1 MGNFPWR
8 PRVALPV
15 TALALLLVIGS
26 AVVTLTNA
34 QEPPPVPGT
43 AQSPIDIETDEV
55 VEDNLPKLRFDYPR
69 KITLEL
75 VNTGSP
81 DEFATVK
88 ANVDPG
94 ESKLQVG
101 GNWYNLLQFHW
112 HTPGEHELD
121 GQGFPMEMHLVHQ
134 RVGASGSE
142 GLLVVGVWME
152 VDERHSELDKIFADL
167 PEAGQAVLVKD
178 FKLRRLLPEDR
189 ESFRYQGSLTT
200 PPFTEGVQWIVLE
213 EPLEVSEEQVEALM
227 ALFPDGNSRE
237 VQPVN
242 ARTVLTDLDV
252 D

>member
-1 MGNFPWR
+1 LGNLLWR

-15 TALALLLVIGS
+15 AALMAILVIGS
-26 AVVTLTNA
+26 AVVTLTSA
-34 QEPPPVPGT
+34 QEPPPVPVT
-43 AQSPIDIETDEV
+43 AQSPIDIETEELA
-55 VEDNLPKLRFDYPR
+55 EDDLPKLRFDYPR
-69 KITLEL
+69 KITLEV

-101 GNWYNLLQFHW
+101 GNWYHLLQFHW

-152 VDERHSELDKIFADL
+152 VDQRHSELDKIFDDL

-200 PPFTEGVQWIVLE
+200 PPFTEGVQWVVLE
-213 EPLEVSEEQVEALM
+213 QPLEVSEEQVEALM
-227 ALFPDGNSRE
+227 VLFPQGNSRE
-237 VQPVN
+237 VQPLN
-242 ARTVLTDLDV
+242 DRLVLTDSDQ